1 MTRRRILA
9 VAEADLRMDGNLA
22 MNIQRVMPVTQTDI
36 ENAAANGEIW
46 NVEEV
51 EEVTAPVDNM
61 RGETLRVIKQ
71 NYILPGQNV
80 KRVKIVTGP
89 TPTPQITFVGPN
101 EMSLNLNS
109 ALANSLDYVG
119 AWGGTYQGVPDN
131 HVALHYIEN
140 SANTIF
146 KTDYVFG
153 ANDVELFIEFEAV
166 NGNLPLMHAK
176 GPNGML
182 GIGGSASNNIIGD
195 LGVQLV
201 STIMRT
207 AGHRYQVVLSFTGT
221 YTKMA
226 VKDITAGTNDVVTAN
241 GTFTPSIGQ
250 ICIFGNEAGDYVPLG
265 CKLYGAYMKVSNQY
279 IFRYIPCRYNG
290 YQVGLFDAVS
300 GRFMMPNSGYVLAG
314 TVDVITPKPNYPV
327 EIVCNNGRLA
337 HDPDGNIETIGV
349 EEKIKDTIGNVAE
362 CVRLLSVAKRSDHQ
376 SILDGDVKRVCGAM
390 VFTGGEN
397 WTYDSTYNRMVVTI
411 PNLDG
416 STIARNIP
424 GFCTHFRWL
433 SNQESMSQILQGD
446 CYSGGGNRM
455 WFHTQFTSVTDW
467 TNWLA
472 GLFNANQGVII
483 AFPLETPVMETA
495 TPQVLQVQSGANTIS
510 VVESNMDHLMIE
522 AQYTKLV

>member
-1 MTRRRILA
+1 MAKRILA
-9 VAEADLRMDGNLA
+9 VQESDLRMDGDLA
-22 MNIQRVMPVTQTDI
+22 MNIQRVLPVTQADI
-36 ENAAANGEIW
+36 NAAAQNGESW
-46 NVEEV
+46 LVERV
-51 EEVTAPVDNM
+51 IEVTAPIDNN

-71 NYILPGQNV
+71 NQILPGQNV
-80 KRVKIVTGP
+80 RRVMIVTGP
-89 TPTPQITFVGPN
+89 TPTPQVTFVGPN

-119 AWGGTYQGVPDN
+119 AFGGTYQGVPDN
-131 HVALHYIEN
+131 HVALDYIEN

-146 KTDYVFG
+146 NTDYVFG
-153 ANDVELFIEFEAV
+153 ANNVELFVEFEAV
-166 NGNLPLMHAK
+166 NGNLPLIHAK

-182 GIGGSASNNIIGD
+182 GIGGTASNNIVGD

-201 STIMRT
+201 SNIMRT

-226 VKDITAGTNDVVTAN
+226 VKDITAGTTDLVTAN
-241 GTFTPSIGQ
+241 GTFTQSVGR
-250 ICIFGNEAGDYVPLG
+250 ICIFGNEVGDYVPVG
-265 CKLYGAYMKVSNQY
+265 CKLYEAYMKVSNQY
-279 IFRYIPCRYNG
+279 IFHYIPCRYNG
-290 YQVGLFDAVS
+290 YQIGLFNTTS
-300 GRFMMPNSGYVLAG
+300 GRFSMPNSGYVLGG
-314 TVDVITPKPNYPV
+314 TVKVITPTPSSPV
-327 EIVCNNGRLA
+327 DIVCNNGKLV
-337 HDPDGNIETIGV
+337 HDSDATVDTMGE

-390 VFTGGEN
+390 VLTGGEN

-433 SNQESMSQILQGD
+433 SNQESMSQIQQGD

-467 TNWLA
+467 TNWLS
-472 GLFNANQGVII
+472 GQFNANQGVII

-495 TPQVLQVQSGANTIS
+495 TPQVLQVQGGANTIS
-510 VVESNMDHLMIE
+510 VVQSSMDHLMIE